1 MSDER
6 EKKSETTIA
15 NSKPV
20 FRMPWNIRPIVLALS
35 TAVSCSAFA
44 VADITI
50 KVEGADLVAITTT
63 PKVVRISIN
72 DSAVV
77 DATGLLA
84 AKPVTQRDGNKLIHT
99 ISIGAD
105 ESAAVAYENAGKTV
119 KIKVAGAVAKEVVGA
134 TEDAADDKNKEFK
147 INFAVPASPAFD
159 LLGLNPSA
167 VLSPGSIRDFAV
179 ALADGRDRDGRLK
192 SGIAI
197 DVAPRQ
203 WFLKSAND
211 GKLPDIAEENGFDKN
226 FSRIRLSFATAQG
239 RETADESLKFATGLS
254 WVFFDATNKEKKAAK
269 LACKALEISAKE
281 IKIKPPSAVT
291 FRTLTDV
298 AVQTYSQRLPDSANL
313 LSITKECEKNIDKL
327 SWSERKAAF
336 GIGRSWFTET
346 GKLSDRTPASNAL
359 WLSYSQNVHYF
370 ENIEKSLQFAGILRR
385 ARSETVI
392 DPAPATGTTAKP
404 ITQDSNT
411 AGIRLKFGQK
421 NGTISIEHSQSRQQM
436 AGRFRETVKRNAI
449 GFDWHI
455 YGDVWISAAGG
466 SVSGRLYGENKPFV
480 LTSIRYGGEPKGE

>member
-1 MSDER
+1 LLTFTVGAG
-6 EKKSETTIA
+6 ET
-15 NSKPV
+15 
-20 FRMPWNIRPIVLALS
+20 
-35 TAVSCSAFA
+35 
-44 VADITI
+44 
-50 KVEGADLVAITTT
+50 
-63 PKVVRISIN
+63 
-72 DSAVV
+72 
-77 DATGLLA
+77 
-84 AKPVTQRDGNKLIHT
+84 
-99 ISIGAD
+99 
-105 ESAAVAYENAGKTV
+105 AAVAYEDAGKTF
-119 KIKVAGAVAKEVVGA
+119 KIKIVSATTAAEVAA
-134 TEDAADDKNKEFK
+134 DAAQNTSDDKNKEFK

-211 GKLPDIAEENGFDKN
+211 GKLPEIPEENGFDKN

-370 ENIEKSLQFAGILRR
+370 ENIEKSLQFAGILRS

-404 ITQDSNT
+404 IMQDSNT
-411 AGIRLKFGQK
+411 AGVRLKFGQK

-466 SVSGRLYGENKPFV
+466 SESGRLYGENKPFV